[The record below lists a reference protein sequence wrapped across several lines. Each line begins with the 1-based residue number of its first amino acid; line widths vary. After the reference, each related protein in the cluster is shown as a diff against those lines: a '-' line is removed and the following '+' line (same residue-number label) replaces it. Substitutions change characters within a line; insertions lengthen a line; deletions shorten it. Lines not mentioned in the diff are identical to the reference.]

1 MTVVTL
7 RIDLRLNP
15 CQSARDARRQVQAI
29 MDKLHRHF
37 NVSVAGSGGEGGPDR
52 VVLLVAAAGKTRREA
67 RDTLARV
74 ADAVAAHPR
83 AEVLGHDVNEV

>member
-7 RIDLRLNP
+7 RIDLRFHP
-15 CQSARDARRQVQAI
+15 PPTPRDARRQVQAI

-37 NVSVAGSGGEGGPDR
+37 NVSVAGAEGEGRPDEA
-52 VVLLVAAAGKTRREA
+52 VLLVAAAGRTRKEA
-67 RDTLARV
+67 RGTLERV

-83 AEVLGHDVNEV
+83 AEVVGHAITEV